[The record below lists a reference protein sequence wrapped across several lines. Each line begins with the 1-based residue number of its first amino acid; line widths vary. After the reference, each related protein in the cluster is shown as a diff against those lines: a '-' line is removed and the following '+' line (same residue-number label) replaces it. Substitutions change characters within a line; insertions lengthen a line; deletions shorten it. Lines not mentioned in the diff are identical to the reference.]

1 LRHDRPLSLFTKIH
15 QPTALS
21 SGKIERRRDGASLW
35 YALTGED
42 PALFALG
49 IHGQWLFVDRA
60 RNLVIAKVSSQN
72 EPLDPEKIALA
83 MSAFRAIRQ
92 FLR

>member
-1 LRHDRPLSLFTKIH
+1 MAQAQCVRLKLAR
-15 QPTALS
+15 A
-21 SGKIERRRDGASLW
+21 EC

-83 MSAFRAIRQ
+83 MSAFRAIQQ